1 MAKKKVPRIISDP
14 ADDNDYDKKP
24 DTEDTDDCS
33 EYEQKDS
40 LVEQTEN
47 GSSENTKTGDRSSEN
62 NEQRAER
69 QEDSQNDSEL
79 LKQEFES
86 LSHSKEKGGN
96 LSGTEGEQK
105 QTNEAAE
112 DQYVPL
118 NYINILEEELNLSN
132 NNDNDLAT
140 EDIDLLCVKRTIPPL
155 DPQEIAAYFAADSE
169 ERERADSLSLS
180 GRSCRGSI

>member
-24 DTEDTDDCS
+24 DTEDTEDCS

-40 LVEQTEN
+40 SLVEQTEN
-47 GSSENTKTGDRSSEN
+47 GSENTKTGDRSSEN
-62 NEQRAER
+62 NEQRAESHN
-69 QEDSQNDSEL
+69 ESEL